1 MHRSRFLILF
11 SALTSMIVLAGCEYV
26 RLLRPSVLKQLNP
39 RVVRLVNELPE
50 VDAPNK
56 EIIGRL
62 FAHGGL
68 SHAKLGSDG
77 AMSDTIRV
85 PRDQLIWE
93 PAIIVMPK
101 AGELRLQFSNEDQAH
116 HMAFVP
122 NDGERV
128 VVDLPMHTRGEA
140 RVHLSQPGLYWFG
153 CPVANHAGRGML
165 GLIMVAGE
173 TPDTARLDRPRQKRP

>member
-1 MHRSRFLILF
+1 
-11 SALTSMIVLAGCEYV
+11 
-26 RLLRPSVLKQLNP
+26 VLKQLNP

-56 EIIGRL
+56 EIIARL

-68 SHAKLGSDG
+68 SRARVGSDG
-77 AMSDTIRV
+77 VQYDTIRI

-93 PAIIVMPK
+93 PAIVRMEH
-101 AGELRLQFSNEDQAH
+101 AGDLRLEFSNEDQAH

-128 VVDLPMHTRGEA
+128 VLDLPSHTRGEV

-165 GLIMVAGE
+165 GLIIVPGE
-173 TPDTARLDRPRQKRP
+173 VPANAKLDRPDQKRP